1 MRNLICRRRHQKK
14 TDNRSFDD
22 TRTVQAEAIDPAQ
35 LAGLVRAAITERID
49 LEVLNEVIAREE
61 RIRFD
66 IVEQLEAVR

>member
-1 MRNLICRRRHQKK
+1 
-14 TDNRSFDD
+14 
-22 TRTVQAEAIDPAQ
+22 
-35 LAGLVRAAITERID
+35 VRAAITERID